1 MSFAKNILIVGDNI
15 DVDLVYKIGHI
26 ISVNDRQLLEWNLFS
41 GSLAGAYLPTIL
53 CAGRVV
59 AKMKTAPPRTPLLD
73 KIEALALHDRDSIC
87 MTLHAHVLG
96 FRGQYTEAL
105 VLIDEVMGAIYPTH
119 LGPLTLNFNDTFPET
134 LPQPW
139 EVYEWLKRR
148 TGDDEA
154 ADAAVRRAAVEF
166 QDPKALVVHAGRLME
181 RGDLEMYEECL
192 CKAAT
197 AAHPD
202 ACRKLANFYFLI
214 IIGRYPRRGEKDTVQ
229 QQQQQQQEHQEQT
242 ASSTVLSWLSC
253 FYNRSLPLDDYYK
266 LAREWY
272 ELACAHGNS
281 DAALT
286 FALLLREEGNV
297 ELGRHY
303 LDMAAMKPGL
313 ASSLRGYRVNWE
325 NLDVPMK
332 VDFEKLDV

>member
-1 MSFAKNILIVGDNI
+1 MSFAKEVLIVGDDNI
-15 DVDLVYKIGHI
+15 DVNLVYKIGHI
-26 ISVNDRQLLEWNLFS
+26 ISINDSQFREWNLFS
-41 GSLAGAYLPTIL
+41 GFLAGAYLPTIL

-73 KIEALALHDRDSIC
+73 KIEALALHDRDPIC

-96 FRGQYTEAL
+96 FREHYTEAL
-105 VLIDEVMGAIYPTH
+105 ALIDEVMGAIYPTH
-119 LGPLTLNFNDTFPET
+119 LGPLPMNFNDTFPET

-148 TGDDEA
+148 EGDYEA
-154 ADAAVRRAAVEF
+154 ADAAVERAAVEF
-166 QDPKALVVHAGRLME
+166 QNPKALVAHAGRLMK
-181 RGDLEMYEECL
+181 RGDLEMYEECM

-197 AAHPD
+197 AAHSD
-202 ACRKLANFYFLI
+202 ACRKLANFYLLTI
-214 IIGRYPRRGEKDTVQ
+214 IRRYPRRGEKDTVQ
-229 QQQQQQQEHQEQT
+229 QQQQQEHQEQT
-242 ASSTVLSWLSC
+242 ASSTALPWLSRL
-253 FYNRSLPLDDYYK
+253 YNRSLPLDDYYK

-281 DAALT
+281 EAALT

-303 LDMAAMKPGL
+303 LDMAAMKPGF